1 MLPAAG
7 AATIHAAH
15 NSAVTNGI
23 PSRQLRSQSLERGMT
38 LDPAATVAGD
48 EQSTV
53 EGGGAA
59 MDRAPRARLTFE
71 QSRARASLALAAEKD
86 DRTAR
91 ASDTDSDGIES
102 SGWPL
107 RDLDRN
113 PAQVAADRET
123 LITSALSES
132 SGDHS
137 DLRSALV
144 SEIRQSLSQA
154 APAEGTAV
162 TPGTDIASRVARL
175 LALQDAARSAPVSGV
190 TLDVGPEDGLATARI
205 RLGLRGPA
213 LDALIDIADPAMA
226 NRLSGRV
233 EELRRALER
242 TGLEPATVVIRE
254 AAAAAVTGRGSNSG
268 AENNTQHEAGR
279 NGWQQRRDPGAADN
293 QKNRR
298 NQKENAR

>member
-1 MLPAAG
+1 
-7 AATIHAAH
+7 
-15 NSAVTNGI
+15 
-23 PSRQLRSQSLERGMT
+23 MT

-113 PAQVAADRET
+113 PAQVAADRAT

-279 NGWQQRRDPGAADN
+279 NGWQQRRDPGAADD